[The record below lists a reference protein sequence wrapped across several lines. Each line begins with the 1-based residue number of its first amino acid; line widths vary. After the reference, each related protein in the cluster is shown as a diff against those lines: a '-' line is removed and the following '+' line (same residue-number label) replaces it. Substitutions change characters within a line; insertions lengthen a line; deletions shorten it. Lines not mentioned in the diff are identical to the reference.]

1 MSENPY
7 APPKSSAAKARD
19 DGWPVSFLLPML
31 ASLIAVPLGL
41 ALMGVFRRAPDLFA
55 RADFLIPLFAGAFV
69 AGTVLH
75 NYRSAVWFERVVFA
89 PPICFAVYFGVLVIW
104 RWAAA

>member
-1 MSENPY
+1 M
-7 APPKSSAAKARD
+7 
-19 DGWPVSFLLPML
+19 
-31 ASLIAVPLGL
+31 
-41 ALMGVFRRAPDLFA
+41 MGVFRRTPDLFT
-55 RADFLIPLFAGAFV
+55 RADFLIPILVGALV

-89 PPICFAVYFGVLVIW
+89 PPICFGVYFGVLVIW